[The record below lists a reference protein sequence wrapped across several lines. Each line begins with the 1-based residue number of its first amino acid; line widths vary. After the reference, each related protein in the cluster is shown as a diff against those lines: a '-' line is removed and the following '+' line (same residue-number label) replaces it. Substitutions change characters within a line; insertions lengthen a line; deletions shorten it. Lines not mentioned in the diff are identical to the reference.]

1 MSVIER
7 EDSISSDKEMML
19 PIADNS
25 KHINKEELKELILTY
40 QNQNE
45 KGYYIF

>member
-19 PIADNS
+19 PISDHS
-25 KHINKEELKELILTY
+25 KHINKEELK
-40 QNQNE
+40 
-45 KGYYIF
+45 